1 MADGAGARRHRRH
14 SLCAPDAPGA
24 VAAPRVSVAPLRRG
38 PDRRRPGGAG
48 RTIPLVGF
56 VVGNA
61 LLAVY
66 DESVYQHGYAFG
78 LALGLSGAGAAGV
91 IAVASIA
98 YVVGTIGGGSLSDV
112 VGRRP
117 VLVVAAL
124 GSATALVG
132 FVHSS
137 AQTVGYWAGLF
148 GLLLGASVATRSA
161 AWADAF
167 AGPRLGRD
175 VGIVAA
181 GYPVGAAAVTYG
193 GAAWLEAGGGFA
205 TLYAVAATAAV
216 LWALLGAALAGRAA
230 GAGTAARRSATP
242 RHNAATLQRA
252 H

>member
-1 MADGAGARRHRRH
+1 MHAGATVLAAGAAHRGR
-14 SLCAPDAPGA
+14 LIGLVFGIGQGTGIAPGPVLA
-24 VAAPRVSVAPLRRG
+24 HYLVEQLGWRTALALAGIVVTAFALLTLRAPSPPLGAPPPAASPWLRSPAPR
-38 PDRRRPGGAG
+38 GAG

-56 VVGNA
+56 FVGKA

-137 AQTVGYWAGLF
+137 AETVGYWAGLF
-148 GLLLGASVATRSA
+148 GLLLGASAATRSA
-161 AWADAF
+161 AWTDTF

-181 GYPVGAAAVTYG
+181 GYPVGAAVLTYG
-193 GAAWLEAGGGFA
+193 GAA
-205 TLYAVAATAAV
+205 
-216 LWALLGAALAGRAA
+216 
-230 GAGTAARRSATP
+230 
-242 RHNAATLQRA
+242 
-252 H
+252 